1 MVILAFLL
9 PIVVLALLA
18 AVGVY
23 VKVKY
28 PSAVVFPC
36 IIKGLCPVFY
46 EQIRGDIEKMGGVYT
61 PKGMWLRGQGLWR
74 EFRLNWLY
82 LCEEANNTILF
93 LRALRFEYMRIP
105 ATKSGM
111 TYEDHEVLI
120 VELLPET
127 VELRWKQIRCQLLLV
142 LRFFLGRKL
151 KSEVLAAMLNQY
163 KDLEEQIDNLTG
175 MMDPELQRKLREAL
189 GLNWG
194 LVDGNGESG
203 PGLA

>member
-1 MVILAFLL
+1 MILE
-9 PIVVLALLA
+9 VVA
-18 AVGVY
+18 AVMVALVMLVGTRVY
-23 VKVKY
+23 MKVRH
-28 PSAVVFPC
+28 PSPLVFPC
-36 IIKGLCPVFY
+36 IIKGLCPVIY
-46 EQIRGDIEKMGGVYT
+46 EQVFDDIAKMGGGT
-61 PKGMWLRGQGLWR
+61 TAKGMGVRRMASWK

-111 TYEDHEVLI
+111 TYQDHEVLV
-120 VELLPET
+120 VELLGEA

-151 KSEVLAAMLNQY
+151 RSEVLAALLDQY
-163 KDLEEQIDNLTG
+163 KELEEQIDNLTG
-175 MMDPELQRKLREAL
+175 MMDLELQRKLRDAL

-194 LVDGNGESG
+194 LVDGDGNSG